1 MPRDYIYDQ
10 GFSEERAR
18 LAGIESLWDPGSQRL
33 LDGLGIGAGWR
44 CLEVG
49 AGGGSLVEWMAGRGA
64 AVLAIDID
72 TRFVEP
78 LAGDA
83 VEVRRVD
90 IRTDEL
96 PERQFDLVH
105 ARLVLEHL
113 TERRRIL
120 DRLAAALRPGG
131 WMVIEDY
138 DWTGFGFED
147 ASRFDRV
154 ADAVIT
160 FMQQAGFEP
169 RYGRR
174 VVADMAAAGLT
185 DVRGEG
191 RALIIDSRSPGF
203 DFFRLS
209 FESLR
214 DAVVDA
220 GLLPREDADAATA
233 AFNEDRRLQTP
244 LMMAGIGRR

>member
-1 MPRDYIYDQ
+1 M
-10 GFSEERAR
+10 
-18 LAGIESLWDPGSQRL
+18 
-33 LDGLGIGAGWR
+33 
-44 CLEVG
+44 
-49 AGGGSLVEWMAGRGA
+49 
-64 AVLAIDID
+64 
-72 TRFVEP
+72 
-78 LAGDA
+78 
-83 VEVRRVD
+83 
-90 IRTDEL
+90 
-96 PERQFDLVH
+96 H

-113 TERRRIL
+113 TERRQIL

-147 ASRFDRV
+147 DDPRFERV
-154 ADAVIT
+154 AEAVIT

-174 VVADMAAAGLT
+174 VVAEMAAAGLT
-185 DVRGEG
+185 DVHGEG

-214 DAVVDA
+214 DAVVNA
-220 GLLPREDADAATA
+220 GLLSREDADAAA
-233 AFNEDRRLQTP
+233 ARFAEDMRVQTP